1 MDGPARLPGSIER
14 HLSITKGL
22 GFNPIH
28 PYREVN
34 DKWQDGEGWTYLGA
48 QNCPRSG
55 GGDVHRASP
64 EFRLTRLMKRLALIF
79 TCLAEMSLVMTPL
92 ACPAEPRIIIGPAE
106 PDEAPEVVETVSGLS
121 YDQLRRLRELR
132 KWLEQRQLIREQIQL
147 QNAEDRRL
155 DAPEKLFA
163 DRQLFAPLGQRYV
176 EAPPRP
182 PRLTP
187 EQMKL
192 PPLPRFD
199 PSEPA
204 TSGQGAGS
212 PGSSSDPFP
221 PDEDEAE
228 LTPRRVTHITPPPQ
242 AQDQPQVE
250 YELNPER

>member
-1 MDGPARLPGSIER
+1 MKAHALILACILEI
-14 HLSITKGL
+14 L
-22 GFNPIH
+22 
-28 PYREVN
+28 
-34 DKWQDGEGWTYLGA
+34 LGA
-48 QNCPRSG
+48 IAEG
-55 GGDVHRASP
+55 VH
-64 EFRLTRLMKRLALIF
+64 
-79 TCLAEMSLVMTPL
+79 
-92 ACPAEPRIIIGPAE
+92 AEPRIIIGPAE

-176 EAPPRP
+176 ESAPKP

-199 PSEPA
+199 PPELTEPA
-204 TSGQGAGS
+204 QDTGIPDSSGDS
-212 PGSSSDPFP
+212 FS
-221 PDEDEAE
+221 PDEPESE
-228 LTPRRVTHITPPPQ
+228 TTPRRVTHITPPPQ